1 MADVKPPCMFWI
13 EGLITIPKFVAKKRL
28 SLELQQL
35 IFVDVKT
42 RYCSGKLLLNILKI
56 EAGKDLQK
64 LHTSSI
70 KQFPAASILWH
81 TSVAE
86 LNWRFSHQ
94 RFDFFF
100 AVEQK
105 TKKGLKF
112 ANCNN
117 LLIILLPSLLEKFF
131 QEKSSSSHNK
141 NNNVCKSL
149 VSIKFFVAK
158 KDLLLYCTLC

>member
-1 MADVKPPCMFWI
+1 MFWI

-35 IFVDVKT
+35 IFCGCQNQV
-42 RYCSGKLLLNILKI
+42 LLGETIAEYPENWSRKRSPEIAHVI
-56 EAGKDLQK
+56 HQ
-64 LHTSSI
+64 TVSSSI
-70 KQFPAASILWH
+70 HLVTHICCR
-81 TSVAE
+81 AE
-86 LNWRFSHQ
+86 LTLFTSKIWFFS
-94 RFDFFF
+94 F

-158 KDLLLYCTLC
+158 NDLLLYCTLC